1 MVEIVE
7 IEESQNRSDERLKD
21 AQEIESLLSS
31 VTRDTVKM
39 ELTALAKRMR
49 KDAQALKRLEAS
61 KNSKEA
67 EEEKEKSVMEDET
80 EKKEPAVATTKSD
93 PAPKKES
100 SSSPTT
106 TKAPVTLPTAR
117 YIPINSFAF
126 DSGSYNSPLV
136 SIYVSLEG
144 VKKIPRDQ
152 ITCDFTSTSF
162 DLIVS
167 DLNGK
172 NYRLYKDNLAH
183 DIDPSTSKVVVKV
196 DRLIIKLGKT
206 KGEYGYDTWTDLVD
220 KKKKRTPGKKEDPSA
235 SIMNLMKDLY
245 ETGDDNM
252 RKVIGE
258 TMEKQRRGEL
268 GKDSPPSFD
277 GM

>member
-1 MVEIVE
+1 
-7 IEESQNRSDERLKD
+7 
-21 AQEIESLLSS
+21 
-31 VTRDTVKM
+31 
-39 ELTALAKRMR
+39 
-49 KDAQALKRLEAS
+49 LEAS

-67 EEEKEKSVMEDET
+67 EDVKEKSVMEDET

-106 TKAPVTLPTAR
+106 TKVPVTLPTAR